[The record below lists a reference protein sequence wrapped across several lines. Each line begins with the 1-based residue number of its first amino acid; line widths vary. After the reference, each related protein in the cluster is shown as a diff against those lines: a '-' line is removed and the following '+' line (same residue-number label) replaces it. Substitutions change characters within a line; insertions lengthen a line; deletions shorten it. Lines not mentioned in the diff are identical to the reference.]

1 MATLVT
7 ARPISRPQTR
17 ARDEEVLVWPDLVFV
32 EFISALVFTLALFV
46 LSFAINAPLLDE
58 ANASV
63 TNDPAKAPWY
73 LLNLQE
79 LLLHMD
85 PALAGIVVPTA
96 WLIILMAFPFFD
108 QNNRGQGKW
117 FADAGSVKNTIFSF
131 FVGAAGTLALIIWNS
146 GKLALWLNE
155 WFGWSG
161 GKTLAFLERAKAIQN
176 NLPWPGWADEIPYLW
191 FNLKILDEGPG
202 AGVTTFQKIDLPYVV
217 VDLGLPTML
226 MVGLPALLI
235 FALWRIGWV
244 VSRRDALI
252 PLMSGFVGVFLMLT
266 LIGTAFRGPGQELI
280 WPWDLKTLEGI
291 PGEEH

>member
-32 EFISALVFTLALFV
+32 EFIAALVFTLALFV
-46 LSFAINAPLLDE
+46 ISFAMNAPLLDE
-58 ANASV
+58 ANAMV

-79 LLLHMD
+79 LLLHMN
-85 PALAGIVVPTA
+85 PALAGIIVPTA
-96 WLIILMAFPFFD
+96 WLVILMAFPFFD
-108 QNNRGQGKW
+108 QKNSGQGKW
-117 FADAGSVKNTIFSF
+117 FADANSVKNTIFSF
-131 FVGAAGTLALIIWNS
+131 FVGAGGTLSLIIWNS
-146 GKLALWLNE
+146 GKLALWLND

-176 NLPWPGWADEIPYLW
+176 NLPWPDWADEIPYLW

-202 AGVTTFQKIDLPYVV
+202 AGVTTFQKIDLPTVV
-217 VDLGLPTML
+217 VDLALPTIF

-244 VSRRDALI
+244 LSRRDALI
-252 PLMSGFVGVFLMLT
+252 VLMSGFVGVFLMLT
-266 LIGTAFRGPGQELI
+266 IIGTAFRGPGQELI

>member
-108 QNNRGQGKW
+108 QNNRGQGL
-117 FADAGSVKNTIFSF
+117 S
-131 FVGAAGTLALIIWNS
+131 LIHI
-146 GKLALWLNE
+146 
-155 WFGWSG
+155 
-161 GKTLAFLERAKAIQN
+161 
-176 NLPWPGWADEIPYLW
+176 
-191 FNLKILDEGPG
+191 
-202 AGVTTFQKIDLPYVV
+202 
-217 VDLGLPTML
+217 
-226 MVGLPALLI
+226 
-235 FALWRIGWV
+235 
-244 VSRRDALI
+244 
-252 PLMSGFVGVFLMLT
+252 
-266 LIGTAFRGPGQELI
+266 
-280 WPWDLKTLEGI
+280 
-291 PGEEH
+291 